1 MSAIAFPS
9 LIVIFNYAS
18 NYYQV
23 LDCYGSTIGSVH
35 LEKPDL
41 PVPGDD
47 IHFFNRILRA
57 GLITACRAENGCGSI
72 RARVPG
78 KLRLVRVKLYREI
91 IGRPAGKKIRKTSG
105 EIPAKLGR
113 NFSGLD
119 SFGAV
124 RKFGDV
130 LMRIGLTSVCA
141 PAQVGKLWSIA
152 ILVTLH
158 HSNHYTGRLPSA
170 TALASQDESP
180 RCHNFVCDDSG
191 I

>member
-78 KLRLVRVKLYREI
+78 KSRLVRVKIFREI
-91 IGRPAGKKIRKTSG
+91 IGRRFEKNLRRNSGKTREKLFWIRLFWRCQKIWRRSNEDRAHQRLRSCAGWEVVEYSHSGNSPPLQSLYRALTIRYRPCQSG
-105 EIPAKLGR
+105 R
-113 NFSGLD
+113 
-119 SFGAV
+119 
-124 RKFGDV
+124 
-130 LMRIGLTSVCA
+130 
-141 PAQVGKLWSIA
+141 
-152 ILVTLH
+152 VTP
-158 HSNHYTGRLPSA
+158 LP
-170 TALASQDESP
+170 QF
-180 RCHNFVCDDSG
+180 CM
-191 I
+191 